1 MSRLIAA
8 ARSRPEI
15 DISKYFGYYEFSV
28 VPKSLF
34 LDDGKLVPTK
44 DKCYFTRVRI
54 LVLRNKT
61 ISVYGFQYGLLNGW
75 LAVHQ

>member
-1 MSRLIAA
+1 MSRLIVA

-15 DISKYFGYYEFSV
+15 DISKYFGYYEFLV

-61 ISVYGFQYGLLNGW
+61 ISVYGFQHGLLNGW